1 VAEGDISAAHIL
13 ISEDVRK
20 AKRLVERFDASEMRG
35 CVLYDDKG
43 QIIAITQRISDWKEK
58 SRDGL
63 KNILESRKAHGEIVE
78 FKKYSVFSYIHP
90 VLDDESGIL
99 GWSRYLPTSRG
110 SPGLPK
116 YEITALHWAFFFC

>member
-1 VAEGDISAAHIL
+1 MAEGDISAAHIL

-90 VLDDESGIL
+90 ELDDESGIL
-99 GWSRYLPTSRG
+99 GLVEVIYDTSPVFSRLT
-110 SPGLPK
+110 
-116 YEITALHWAFFFC
+116 EV